1 MNNKLSDLMD
11 GELDANEANEL
22 IKIIGKNGE
31 LLTQWKIYHV
41 IGEALRQPASVSS
54 LDVSEKVRQQLVSEP
69 ALLAPQFNKICRAGK
84 SKLLGLSA
92 AASIAVLVVGWIASV
107 SIDNSPVLQQQML
120 VAEKME
126 KQPIGTDN
134 HPVTFLPPSGYSHLP
149 APIDYNHAGFPFV
162 YKGVTHGGIIYNPH
176 GNHFNQIN
184 KPLIPQTSIK
194 PASGN

>member
-1 MNNKLSDLMD
+1 MNNKLSDLVD
-11 GELDANEANEL
+11 GELDANEADEF
-22 IKIIGKNGE
+22 IKLVGKNDE
-31 LLTQWKIYHV
+31 MVARWEIYHV
-41 IGEALRQPASVSS
+41 IGEALRQPTFVSD
-54 LDVSEKVRQQLVSEP
+54 LDVSEKVRQRLVSEP
-69 ALLAPQFNKICRAGK
+69 ALLAPRFNKVYRAGK

-107 SIDNSPVLQQQML
+107 SIDNSPVQQQQML

-134 HPVTFLPPSGYSHLP
+134 HSVTFLPPSGYSHLP
-149 APIDYNHAGFPFV
+149 VPIDYNHAGLPFV
-162 YKGVTHGGIIYNPH
+162 YRGVTHGGIIYSPH

-184 KPLIPQTSIK
+184 KPLIPQTSVK